1 MPTVTLR
8 LNKKLSIKRTI
19 KSYCKNTY
27 EIIYNEK
34 RKEKQAMKKN
44 EVIEKRTNYNAN
56 AIKLDALLHTKA
68 VKGSTDD
75 KGRNG
80 KDFESQVKS
89 YLGNYKKAGIT
100 TIGKVDTTKTYNG
113 KRVKIEI
120 KQNASEIATIDKNG
134 NIKSVLMSADYVIY
148 APEYSPAYAVE
159 CQAYVLDAKQFIDLL
174 SENGLIRY
182 KMSSAQYKKA
192 ENERW
197 HDRITIQ
204 SLNSKARYNRM
215 YDLLEEYG
223 TLLKEWA

>member
-1 MPTVTLR
+1 
-8 LNKKLSIKRTI
+8 
-19 KSYCKNTY
+19 
-27 EIIYNEK
+27 
-34 RKEKQAMKKN
+34 MKKT
-44 EVIEKRTNYNAN
+44 EVIEKRTSYNAN

-89 YLGNYKKAGIT
+89 YLGNYKKAGIA

-159 CQAYVLDAKQFIDLL
+159 CQAYVLDAKQFINLL
-174 SENGLIRY
+174 SESGLIRY

-223 TLLKEWA
+223 TLLKEWV

>member
-1 MPTVTLR
+1 
-8 LNKKLSIKRTI
+8 
-19 KSYCKNTY
+19 
-27 EIIYNEK
+27 
-34 RKEKQAMKKN
+34 MKKT
-44 EVIEKRTNYNAN
+44 EVIEKRTSYNAN

-80 KDFESQVKS
+80 KNFESQVKS

-134 NIKSVLMSADYVIY
+134 TIKSVLLSADYVIY

-192 ENERW
+192 EDERW

>member
-1 MPTVTLR
+1 
-8 LNKKLSIKRTI
+8 
-19 KSYCKNTY
+19 
-27 EIIYNEK
+27 
-34 RKEKQAMKKN
+34 MKKT
-44 EVIEKRTNYNAN
+44 EVIEKRTSYNTN

-89 YLGNYKKAGIT
+89 YLGNYKKAGIS
-100 TIGKVDTTKTYNG
+100 TIGKIDTTKTYNG

-134 NIKSVLMSADYVIY
+134 NINSVLLKADYVIY

-159 CQAYVLDAKQFIDLL
+159 CQAYVLDAKQFINLL
-174 SENGLIRY
+174 SESGLIRY

>member
-1 MPTVTLR
+1 MRARQSSCAFTGHRPEKLPWGYDETDTRCVSLKKR
-8 LNKKLSIKRTI
+8 LSDAVENAYRADYTHFICGMAKGCDM
-19 KSYCKNTY
+19 YFG
-27 EIIYNEK
+27 EIVAEMK
-34 RKEKQAMKKN
+34 RKYPDITLEA
-44 EVIEKRTNYNAN
+44 
-56 AIKLDALLHTKA
+56 AIPCPTQTQNWTEEQRARYGVYH
-68 VKGSTDD
+68 
-75 KGRNG
+75 
-80 KDFESQVKS
+80 
-89 YLGNYKKAGIT
+89 
-100 TIGKVDTTKTYNG
+100 NG

-134 NIKSVLMSADYVIY
+134 NINSVLLKADYVIY

>member
-8 LNKKLSIKRTI
+8 LNKKLSIRRTI

-27 EIIYNEK
+27 ETVQKEK

-44 EVIEKRTNYNAN
+44 EVIEKRTSYNAN

-89 YLGNYKKAGIT
+89 YLGNYKKAGIS
-100 TIGKVDTTKTYNG
+100 TIGKIDTTKTYNG

-134 NIKSVLMSADYVIY
+134 NLKSVLMSADYVIY

-174 SENGLIRY
+174 SESGLIRY

-192 ENERW
+192 EGERW

-215 YDLLEEYG
+215 YDLLEEHG